1 VLFAFLILILI
12 PLCSSAGF
20 SPGIWTNPSPDE
32 YVTYD
37 ECTVW
42 TVEEVLTYETTST
55 ASVIRT
61 ESSYMPSVK
70 SLNHIDFRFA
80 TATVYEVNNEYVSKF
95 SFGTYVDYAA
105 GASCA
110 NDAYIHYDLSNGLY
124 LYTDAFLDKCH
135 TNYPKHF
142 DQTWTN
148 RRDMIVGTNEY
159 GITNTI
165 RRQAT
170 VSRSFHESITVSQV
184 EACAI
189 ESVAAVWERKEL
201 PQDYRLPPF
210 LVNPRPDYWVS
221 EEWSEGISVDWIAA
235 LKYVKDWIK
244 SSVVEK
250 PYRVRYRHGITGRF
264 FDLPYSFYLSPP
276 GITEVAIPWDLGGY
290 EIRYKGYGTT
300 SEKLGW
306 LNTNKLTLAHHDA
319 GVMSLHSGTGILT
332 RAFSAPLLTLADL
345 YEVVPEMPLATTNVV
360 DTWTNV
366 FYWYQGQDHP
376 PASPADYYPLKSWT
390 WTNAAY
396 YASYLDWTPSN
407 QSSQRHVTTNEYLL
421 SFELPSNLPTSS
433 IPYSVTNS
441 LDAVPPE
448 AYVRIQTNT
457 VDGFEWRYTEA
468 VVVDTNPA
476 YSVVFSASPSVWTM
490 EVYRATNQIYGA
502 ASPATNHMAL
512 VEVSEGTNE
521 WTMLDPWQVNLSVA
535 FTNAHIAPGF
545 TAQDYLSWEHIPKL
559 MSMFAARG
567 GAENGWYPPTVHGDS
582 YLAHRRKRPGQ
593 SGDPPCYYDE
603 YGWMDD
609 FNWTHLR
616 AYKATGWGCVF
627 TRYIED
633 ARLIVNYGGSANTY
647 MSKAPMAVQLV
658 ARLHLY
664 PTSTK
669 FWFGGNVDEN
679 ELFYLIDNEYE
690 ANWVGKTYDVDMAD
704 FIGEPPFWTGCAEDE
719 CNHGW
724 DFGETPHVIRR
735 MNYYWK

>member
-20 SPGIWTNPSPDE
+20 SPGIWTNPSPAE

-105 GASCA
+105 GASCSS
-110 NDAYIHYDLSNGLY
+110 NAYIHYDLSNGLY

-189 ESVAAVWERKEL
+189 ESVAAVWERKEC

-250 PYRVRYRHGITGRF
+250 PYRVRYRDGVLGRSL
-264 FDLPYSFYLSPP
+264 DLPYSFYLRPP

-290 EIRYKGYGTT
+290 EIRYKGYGST

-345 YEVVPEMPLATTNVV
+345 YEVVPEMPFLLVSRTRFRACFPGGLLSSKIV
-360 DTWTNV
+360 DVDKCGLLRLV
-366 FYWYQGQDHP
+366 FGLDTIQSIFTAPRYNKRVFIKIRTAKQ
-376 PASPADYYPLKSWT
+376 SADEFYPLFG
-390 WTNAAY
+390 
-396 YASYLDWTPSN
+396 
-407 QSSQRHVTTNEYLL
+407 H
-421 SFELPSNLPTSS
+421 ELT
-433 IPYSVTNS
+433 
-441 LDAVPPE
+441 
-448 AYVRIQTNT
+448 RC
-457 VDGFEWRYTEA
+457 R
-468 VVVDTNPA
+468 
-476 YSVVFSASPSVWTM
+476 SAGS
-490 EVYRATNQIYGA
+490 
-502 ASPATNHMAL
+502 
-512 VEVSEGTNE
+512 
-521 WTMLDPWQVNLSVA
+521 
-535 FTNAHIAPGF
+535 
-545 TAQDYLSWEHIPKL
+545 
-559 MSMFAARG
+559 
-567 GAENGWYPPTVHGDS
+567 
-582 YLAHRRKRPGQ
+582 
-593 SGDPPCYYDE
+593 
-603 YGWMDD
+603 
-609 FNWTHLR
+609 LR
-616 AYKATGWGCVF
+616 ADSNK
-627 TRYIED
+627 
-633 ARLIVNYGGSANTY
+633 
-647 MSKAPMAVQLV
+647 
-658 ARLHLY
+658 
-664 PTSTK
+664 
-669 FWFGGNVDEN
+669 
-679 ELFYLIDNEYE
+679 
-690 ANWVGKTYDVDMAD
+690 
-704 FIGEPPFWTGCAEDE
+704 
-719 CNHGW
+719 
-724 DFGETPHVIRR
+724 
-735 MNYYWK
+735 